1 MKQYHYSEGVNSYG
15 PFTLDELKTK
25 NISRETLIWSE
36 DFVTWKKAGEVPE
49 LQGLFI
55 FTATPQTP
63 PTPHTSPDPT
73 LQRPPKS
80 YLIETILATIF
91 CCLPLGIVSIV
102 YATQV
107 EKKFYRG
114 DVQGAQDASNNAK
127 RWLMIT
133 VGASILLIVGYFAIF
148 GLVSTSWVDI
158 DGA

>member
-1 MKQYHYSEGVNSYG
+1 MKQYHYSEGVNAYG
-15 PFTLDELKTK
+15 PFTIDELKTK
-25 NISRETLIWSE
+25 NISRETIIWSE
-36 DFVTWKKAGEVPE
+36 DFVNGKNKNKAPE
-49 LQGLFI
+49 LRRLFI

-114 DVQGAQDASNNAK
+114 DVQGSQDASNNAK

-133 VGASILLIVGYFAIF
+133 VG
-148 GLVSTSWVDI
+148 
-158 DGA
+158 